1 MNNGVGYEAKSRL
14 STNNNPNNGIPMI
27 VTADPLA
34 SNNLHGKKGSN
45 SGKFNQTVAG
55 SNQSNLYSMIY

>member
-1 MNNGVGYEAKSRL
+1 MNNGLSYENKSRL
-14 STNNNPNNGIPMI
+14 STNNNNANNGIPMI

-34 SNNLHGKKGSN
+34 TSLHNKKTSS

-55 SNQSNLYSMIY
+55 SN